1 MKKSLKSSF
10 GPGHVS
16 VRDTYAVDAEIE
28 HRVMRMMSINQVMKD
43 RRALAEQQKSA
54 EEKQEEQQKADDF
67 GLDGDI
73 FASIILGTIAGIGFG
88 CMLDEMGVIDFNMA
102 EELSGIVAG
111 NIIAEGVFMAI
122 CEDRDPV
129 NKHALKWRG
138 GEYPEGRRYYKEF
151 AALGQKSHAQHKKE
165 YQRKTDVALS
175 RELNQLIKELSH
187 LSHIESACRITI

>member
-28 HRVMRMMSINQVMKD
+28 HRVMRMMTINQVMKD
-43 RRALAEQQKSA
+43 RRALAEQQKTA
-54 EEKQEEQQKADDF
+54 EEQQAEQQKADDF

-73 FASIILGTIAGIGFG
+73 FASIILGTLAGVGFG
-88 CMLDEMGVIDFNMA
+88 CMLDEMGMIDFNMA
-102 EELSGIVAG
+102 EELSGIVSG

-122 CEDRDPV
+122 CEDRDPLS
-129 NKHALKWRG
+129 KHAHKWRG

-151 AALGQKSHAQHKKE
+151 AAHGQKSASDCKKD
-165 YQRKTDVALS
+165 YQRKTDLALT
-175 RELNQLIKELSH
+175 RELSLLIKELSH
-187 LSHIESACRITI
+187 LNQLETACRTRI